1 MFLTAAVE
9 SSDEGSDGG
18 VIPHT
23 KSKYEDPSE
32 VEESGD
38 EEDDED
44 ANADEE
50 GV

>member
-1 MFLTAAVE
+1 MLLTAAVE

-23 KSKYEDPSE
+23 KSKYEEPSE
-32 VEESGD
+32 GEESGD
-38 EEDDED
+38 EDDGSEDP
-44 ANADEE
+44 DEE